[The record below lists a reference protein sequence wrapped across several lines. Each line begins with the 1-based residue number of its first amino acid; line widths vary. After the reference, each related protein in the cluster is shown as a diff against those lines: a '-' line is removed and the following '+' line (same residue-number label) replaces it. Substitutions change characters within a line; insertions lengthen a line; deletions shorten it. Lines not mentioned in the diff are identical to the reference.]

1 MEEDVKLAERQPGN
15 DSSPEK
21 NLMNILL
28 TLLILISGVSF
39 IIYGSLLFVSTEM
52 QNEFKRFGLEKFTTL
67 TGTLELLGGIGM
79 LVGLKFN
86 VILLISSGGLA
97 LLMLLGF
104 GTRTRVKDGFWLS
117 FPSLLFMLLN
127 LYVFLNVI

>member
-1 MEEDVKLAERQPGN
+1 
-15 DSSPEK
+15 
-21 NLMNILL
+21 MNILL

-39 IIYGSLLFVSTEM
+39 IIYGCLLFVSAAM

-67 TGTLELLGGIGM
+67 TGILELLGGIGM

-86 VILLISSGGLA
+86 FILMISSGGLA

-104 GTRTRVKDGFWLS
+104 GTRIKVKDGLWLS
-117 FPSLLFMLLN
+117 FPSLFFLLLN
-127 LYVFLNVI
+127 LYVFFNVI